1 MNTNT
6 LSSFIVRAS
15 AALALFT
22 TLAAAPARAVSFNML
37 TCCPGEQTAT
47 QARFVWHSDSSD
59 CKFYYAKASDPG
71 NPSNLTAAYTSKP
84 VAFRSSDV
92 NYYKYTVELTGLEP
106 GTKYIYYVKSGTTQS
121 GVQSFKTAGTSG
133 SYNFMWT
140 GDVHASHEAKRLCVM
155 DTLELMRKDAEKQ
168 TASSGG
174 IDFILFSGDAV
185 GYGSRYD
192 NWQKWNNAPTVTNY
206 MFAAVSGNK
215 EYYYTGDSSFYD
227 YYWYLA
233 LKNNPDNGPGT
244 TNQEGC
250 YWFIR
255 DSVMFVG
262 VDSLIHKGSRMDMYN
277 KKGEVL
283 KAQTNWFDRVVTEQR
298 AKKSFR
304 YLVVFQHDPWFVYKT
319 SASDSADKSR
329 GNYDAWRP
337 VFDKHKVDLALSGDE
352 HNYVRSKP
360 LRGDAEN
367 SDGTIYMVTGE
378 NASTNYSATISK
390 DVGKYYAAVG
400 TTGAS
405 CGASWI
411 EVRPGSMK
419 LTQYYDKYQSS
430 SSQYKVIDTV
440 TVYPKDRGFEY
451 DPTGVG
457 DDPAIPT
464 LTEYAWKGGYDNN
477 RIGSGKNWEEGEAPA
492 ANAGASLTFP
502 LTGNTTVSN
511 DYSSLS
517 VKKITFPAS
526 NYRASFVGGPIS
538 VSECIVNNASVTN
551 KFKNAVTFSGNIDVT
566 GNIDF
571 AGGVTGTVP
580 ANHLTFCGKYNLTTT
595 DDWTPS
601 SGSLVP
607 SGSTLSMPNGTFYSH
622 NGQMSIETDA
632 TVTVKSA
639 KMTST
644 TTAFLLHE
652 NDGLFKATSTFTS
665 SGTGAVYHYLVHTSC
680 EAASEGL
687 IALGG
692 IKING
697 TARVYA
703 NSYGGKYEVAIG
715 DSGIKKAQGATGYFL
730 IRNDNV
736 PQHIGSWCNGNDYK
750 IAVVDSSGAYPT
762 NTQEYVL
769 YGSRTDRTYN
779 INFDTTDCFDS
790 TKKNTVRDMS
800 PICGAAPANVSV
812 GIYGAGEFRFE
823 NIAVNATGLYSGGT
837 VVSNSATV
845 KILKGSCPGRGD
857 LALRD
862 TAKLSLPDS
871 ATGTANVFGT
881 LSLASGTTVAFG
893 KVASG
898 ITPLSVGGLS
908 VGSGTKP
915 VLSVDA
921 SSLAIGTYTLI
932 SSTDATS
939 VTGDSFTL
947 SATGVASGNTASLV
961 KSGNNI
967 CLKIASSSGESS
979 GFNST
984 PHSRY
989 RFAVD
994 APRSDAW
1001 CMQLS
1006 EIQLLDAEG
1015 HIIPSS
1021 AFTNAYDSTTLPAD
1035 GSDPFPDGEEPWNA
1049 VDGSTATKWL
1059 DWRAGLEESEE
1070 TRKAVW
1076 LEFHF
1081 ATPTA
1086 VLGYRWFTANDSPS
1100 RTPVSWTL
1108 SYSDD
1113 NGANWVTIDKVVD
1126 YDTTTDLNALAYSKG
1141 IEYVAEYPPTTADGT
1156 YYALCVGVDLYKN
1169 PANNLSCCNPDVNNV
1184 LSACTN
1190 STKGLWYPD
1199 NCYRICDSNATLS
1212 AVRAQFQSLA
1222 GIAQNGDTVLYYQSS
1237 HGGNDVLCL
1246 HDKDYSESN
1255 FASDLMRF
1263 KTGVRVVVLLDACH
1277 SASMFKDADGA
1288 SSAHGPWN
1296 FAANVEA
1303 QMAEMRE
1310 ELRAKGAKA
1319 INLPSVGWM
1328 TACDVDQYSWGGGSG
1343 STFTMKMVDAWKST
1357 SSTDAN
1363 GDGYNDFLEIFNVGA
1378 PKATGDH
1385 GEDGWTIPQKTND
1398 VVLASVAAWE
1408 VTYHPPASN
1417 VWTGLGGNGNF
1428 SNGANW
1434 ESGSAPVAG
1443 VPLDFTRLSTNAT
1456 LNADIPNVAFPT
1468 AVFGSG
1474 IVTINGTLNLAAL
1487 TNAMTL
1493 AVGES
1498 GTLTLSE
1505 GVVNGS
1511 AGYFLY
1517 GNKGRVNVTGTFYF
1531 DTASGDKRVI
1541 AQATES
1547 TSQGVFYFNH
1557 AHAFGGNR
1565 AYLNM
1570 GQETDG
1576 NPDLDGSTPRDH
1588 THFVIGAG
1596 GLTSDNASYA
1606 VVRKWATVLRSA
1618 ADYAIGRRT
1627 SGATD
1632 PAIAISSN
1640 YACTLYLDTAD
1651 EANATVGRTVTVAGQ
1666 IQSSSY
1672 IKVVAMG
1679 PGEVKFTDTS
1689 TPNDL
1694 FSRGLLATNGV
1705 TVSVAAGAR
1714 PGAGDVDIADGA
1726 TFSMTGSSSG
1736 SVAVG
1741 GTLKLAAGST
1751 VSFNG
1756 LGNGVVPLTVG
1767 SLSATVTD
1775 GRKPSISVDCTGLA
1789 AGLYPLVRS
1798 TFALP
1803 ADAAESLALTAI
1815 GVEAYQA
1822 SLEKSGNDIC
1832 LRIRSNC
1839 EWTGGAGNGDM
1850 ADPANWQDGV
1860 VPTNASDVA
1869 KLDLSAATSLA
1880 GNVAVADGTTLVL
1893 PDAGTPLSIT
1903 GGFTAA
1909 GGEGETVNVQLGDGG
1924 MLAKGFY
1931 ILMEAASITGVEN
1944 LRLSNPVAPKAKGVA
1959 EDGYEFAVYGGEGN
1973 YRLALFVRMDPP
1985 AEWVNETKETHGLTG
2000 TWADQVEYD
2009 DYGWAEIDGANSF
2022 TALQASTGRVV
2033 TVEMT
2038 ARLSGGA
2045 ADDGHSLDG
2054 VKAGIR
2060 IGTDGTGA
2068 VFQLYTSNDVSQV
2081 WLDVA
2086 AEGVTPT
2093 EEGADYGVKF
2103 VMDET
2108 NRTYTAA
2115 VSNETT
2121 NGAYV
2126 PLKAKAGG
2134 SAVFNFANA
2143 GESAAVS
2150 QFDFVGDGRIRSII
2164 GTCTDAILLFSVNDE
2179 VYLADGGEPIRL
2191 SAAQAEWLNGIVGSG
2206 SGDHDAVVAAL
2217 RSVGSGAI
2225 GDACLLNLDITQDGW
2240 GWTFE
2245 TTSFAVVDKAGG
2257 EREITVGVRLV
2268 RDHAVQKD
2276 GKSAP
2281 INGTLA
2287 LHSYDLASKSLG
2299 DAISEEVTLTNETF
2313 SDGDDATITF
2323 TPSDDGKFLKAKIK
2337 AK

>member
-1 MNTNT
+1 MTN
-6 LSSFIVRAS
+6 LQHSSRFAFAVAALCAAVGMSAS
-15 AALALFT
+15 ALQYPSGYWTSENAID
-22 TLAAAPARAVSFNML
+22 ML
-37 TCCPGEQTAT
+37 SCCPGEDSST
-47 QARFVWHSDSSD
+47 QARFVWHTNPDST
-59 CKFYYAKASDPG
+59 CEFLYRKAGASAETTVVP
-71 NPSNLTAAYTSKP
+71 TSEKHKSESWP
-84 VAFRSSDV
+84 QAFSVYKSSAQGTNYV
-92 NYYKYTVELTGLEP
+92 NYARHTVELSGLE
-106 GTKYIYYVKSGTTQS
+106 SGTDYEYRVKVNGSYSATQR
-121 GVQSFKTAGTSG
+121 FRTAGTSG
-133 SYNFMWT
+133 ELNFLWMS
-140 GDVHASHEAKRLCVM
+140 DVHALRTEHAKMGCVG
-155 DTLELMRKDAEKQ
+155 TLVTNAQNMVK
-168 TASSGG
+168 SSGG
-174 IDFILFSGDAV
+174 LDFILFSGDFTKF
-185 GYGSRYD
+185 GMRYD
-192 NWQKWNNAPTVTNY
+192 CWQEWNGNVALSDY
-206 MFAAVSGNK
+206 MLAMCSGNK
-215 EYYYTGDSSFYD
+215 EYYSFPKASLSGKD
-227 YYWYLA
+227 RLRDGWFLSMR
-233 LKNNPDNGPGT
+233 NNPDNGADGI
-244 TNQEGC
+244 GGS

-255 DSVMFVG
+255 DSVMFVSI
-262 VDSLIHKGSRMDMYN
+262 DSLI
-277 KKGEVL
+277 GEASSYMNSTVVSEAL
-283 KAQTNWFDRVVTEQR
+283 KRQTNWFDRVVSEQET
-298 AKKSFR
+298 KKSFQ
-304 YLVVFQHDPWFVYKT
+304 YLVVFQHYPCFTYQTDDDGDPSGFKYGDGKYSKW
-319 SASDSADKSR
+319 SAL
-329 GNYDAWRP
+329 
-337 VFDKHKVDLALSGDE
+337 FDKHKVDFVLGSDH
-352 HNYVRSKP
+352 HNYCRSKQ
-360 LRGDAEN
+360 LR
-367 SDGTIYMVTGE
+367 
-378 NASTNYSATISK
+378 
-390 DVGKYYAAVG
+390 
-400 TTGAS
+400 
-405 CGASWI
+405 
-411 EVRPGSMK
+411 
-419 LTQYYDKYQSS
+419 
-430 SSQYKVIDTV
+430 
-440 TVYPKDRGFEY
+440 
-451 DPTGVG
+451 
-457 DDPAIPT
+457 
-464 LTEYAWKGGYDNN
+464 
-477 RIGSGKNWEEGEAPA
+477 SGKVDSQGVVY
-492 ANAGASLTFP
+492 LTSP
-502 LTGNTTVSN
+502 EIGKSIYGPTIETEI
-511 DYSSLS
+511 SSLS
-517 VKKITFPAS
+517 TAGQNPSDAPDNTKIEGLMAAVSYGNESTGAILF
-526 NYRASFVGGPIS
+526 S
-538 VSECIVNNASVTN
+538 VNQSKMKMRYICKT
-551 KFKNAVTFSGNIDVT
+551 
-566 GNIDF
+566 
-571 AGGVTGTVP
+571 
-580 ANHLTFCGKYNLTTT
+580 
-595 DDWTPS
+595 
-601 SGSLVP
+601 SGSVYDSVEVAAKRDP
-607 SGSTLSMPNGTFYSH
+607 VSH
-622 NGQMSIETDA
+622 G
-632 TVTVKSA
+632 
-639 KMTST
+639 
-644 TTAFLLHE
+644 
-652 NDGLFKATSTFTS
+652 TS
-665 SGTGAVYHYLVHTSC
+665 SGTG
-680 EAASEGL
+680 
-687 IALGG
+687 
-692 IKING
+692 
-697 TARVYA
+697 
-703 NSYGGKYEVAIG
+703 
-715 DSGIKKAQGATGYFL
+715 D
-730 IRNDNV
+730 D
-736 PQHIGSWCNGNDYK
+736 
-750 IAVVDSSGAYPT
+750 
-762 NTQEYVL
+762 
-769 YGSRTDRTYN
+769 
-779 INFDTTDCFDS
+779 
-790 TKKNTVRDMS
+790 
-800 PICGAAPANVSV
+800 
-812 GIYGAGEFRFE
+812 
-823 NIAVNATGLYSGGT
+823 
-837 VVSNSATV
+837 
-845 KILKGSCPGRGD
+845 
-857 LALRD
+857 
-862 TAKLSLPDS
+862 
-871 ATGTANVFGT
+871 
-881 LSLASGTTVAFG
+881 
-893 KVASG
+893 
-898 ITPLSVGGLS
+898 
-908 VGSGTKP
+908 P
-915 VLSVDA
+915 V
-921 SSLAIGTYTLI
+921 
-932 SSTDATS
+932 
-939 VTGDSFTL
+939 
-947 SATGVASGNTASLV
+947 
-961 KSGNNI
+961 
-967 CLKIASSSGESS
+967 

-994 APRSDAW
+994 APRSDDW

-1015 HIIPSS
+1015 HVIPSS
-1021 AFTNAYDSTTLPAD
+1021 EFTNAYDSTTLPAD
-1035 GSDPFPDGEEPWNA
+1035 GSDPFPDGEEPENA

-1059 DWRAGLEESEE
+1059 DWRAGLAESDE

-1076 LEFHF
+1076 LEFRF
-1081 ATPTA
+1081 TTPTA

-1113 NGANWVTIDKVVD
+1113 NGANWVAIDKVVD
-1126 YDTTTDLNALAYSKG
+1126 YDTTTDFNALAYSKG
-1141 IEYVAEYPPTTADGT
+1141 IEYVSEYPPTTAGGT
-1156 YYALCVGVDLYKN
+1156 YYALCVGVDLYSDN
-1169 PANNLSCCNPDVNNV
+1169 PGCSTLSCCKPDVNNV

-1190 STKGLWYPD
+1190 STKGLWHPD
-1199 NCYRICDSNATLS
+1199 NCYKICDYDATLS
-1212 AVRAQFQSLA
+1212 AVRKKFQNLA
-1222 GIAQNGDTVLYYQSS
+1222 GKAQSGDTVLYYQSS
-1237 HGGNDVLCL
+1237 HGGGSKSAYLCMT
-1246 HDKDYSESN
+1246 DGDYKDTY
-1255 FASDLMRF
+1255 FADDLALF
-1263 KTGVRVVVLLDACH
+1263 KTGVRVIVMLDACH
-1277 SASMFKDADGA
+1277 SGGMFKGDGDPT
-1288 SSAHGPWN
+1288 PWN

-1303 QMAEMRE
+1303 RMAEIKE
-1310 ELRAKGAKA
+1310 EMQAKGIKA
-1319 INLPSVGWM
+1319 SGGPSIGWV
-1328 TACDVDQYSWGGGSG
+1328 TACDYNQLSYGGSSG
-1343 STFTMKMVDAWKST
+1343 STFTKAMVNNWKSAKSIDT
-1357 SSTDAN
+1357 N
-1363 GDGYNDFLEIFNVGA
+1363 GDGYNDFLEIFNA
-1378 PKATGDH
+1378 SESAATSYDD
-1385 GEDGWTIPQKTND
+1385 EEGWTYPQKTND
-1398 VVLASVAAWE
+1398 AVLASVAAWE

-1474 IVTINGTLNLAAL
+1474 IVTIDGALNLSAL
-1487 TNAMTL
+1487 TNATTL

-1505 GVVNGS
+1505 GVVSGS

-1557 AHAFGGNR
+1557 AYAFGGNR

-1689 TPNDL
+1689 TPNNL

-1767 SLSATVTD
+1767 SLSASVTD
-1775 GRKPSISVDCTGLA
+1775 GRKPSISVDCTGLD

-1798 TFALP
+1798 TSALP
-1803 ADAAESLALTAI
+1803 TDAAGSLALQVT

-1860 VPTNASDVA
+1860 VPADASDVA

-1893 PDAGTPLSIT
+1893 PDAGAPLSIT
-1903 GGFTAA
+1903 GDFAA
-1909 GGEGETVNVQLGDGG
+1909 GGEGETVNVQLGDGSST
-1924 MLAKGFY
+1924 LARGCY
-1931 ILMEAASITGVEN
+1931 VLMEAKSIAGVEN
-1944 LRLSNPVAPKAKGVA
+1944 LVLKNDIAAKSA
-1959 EDGYEFAVYGGEGN
+1959 DGYEFAVYGGEGN

-1985 AEWVNETKETHGLTG
+1985 AEWVNESKETQELTG
-2000 TWADQVEYD
+2000 KWMVPVTYD
-2009 DYGWAEIDGANSF
+2009 SNGWAEIDGANSF
-2022 TALQASTGRVV
+2022 TAQPASTGRVV

-2038 ARLSGGA
+2038 ARLSGGT
-2045 ADDGHSLDG
+2045 ADDGRSLDG

-2060 IGTDGTGA
+2060 IGTNGTDA

-2081 WLDVA
+2081 CWLDVA

-2115 VSNETT
+2115 VSNATS
-2121 NGAYV
+2121 GAYV
-2126 PLKAKAGG
+2126 PLKAKSGG
-2134 SAVFNFANA
+2134 SAVFNFAIA

-2150 QFDFVGDGRIRSII
+2150 QFDFVGDGRIKSII

-2225 GDACLLNLDITQDGW
+2225 GDACLLNLDITQKGW